1 MLYGHLDTLRED
13 ASTQLQRALLQTGGT
28 PADRSHRDS
37 ATALYTDRLAQYTAV
52 ENGLCFGRLDFDHGD
67 ATGATDST
75 DGATGRAAKNTEVR
89 YIGRIGIFDEDNDY
103 EPLLI
108 DWRAPASRPFYLA
121 TAAAPG

>member
-13 ASTQLQRALLQTGGT
+13 ASGQLQRALLQTGGT

-37 ATALYTDRLAQYTAV
+37 ATALYAERIAQYSAV
-52 ENGLCFGRLDFDHGD
+52 ENGLCFGRLDFDGSGS
-67 ATGATDST
+67 ASDSGGGS
-75 DGATGRAAKNTEVR
+75 DGGEVR

-108 DWRAPASRPFYLA
+108 DWRAPASRQIGRA
-121 TAAAPG
+121 HV